1 MSKNPVGR
9 QPGYT
14 VAESTKAL
22 ISASRK
28 GSTPVNRQSVAI
40 EGTIYES
47 IRAASKALNINPST
61 VSYRCLSLNARFNE
75 WNFL

>member
-1 MSKNPVGR
+1 MSKNPIGR

-14 VAESTKAL
+14 VSDSTKAL

-28 GSTPVNRQSVAI
+28 GSIPVNRQGVII

-47 IRAASKALNINPST
+47 IRAASKALNINTST
-61 VSYRCLSLNARFNE
+61 ISYRCLSLNARFKE